1 VRSVLFS
8 PDGRWLASADFYHV
22 RVWEVATGKQLRLL
36 EGRGLSLALACSPSG
51 RLLAGVF
58 LESESRAV
66 PVASIAVWEVATG
79 QEVARFP
86 GQLPWTWS
94 LAFSADGR
102 TLAARGSDATILIW
116 DLTGRRSADRSRSV
130 APTANELVRCWD
142 DLGAEAPKANRA
154 AWVLADAPAEAARLL
169 GKRLRPIQAAD
180 AQQLQRLVADLDHDR
195 FEVRRQAT
203 QELAALGDLA
213 ASALRR
219 ALADRPALETRRRLE
234 HLLEKLE
241 GPVTEAEVL
250 RPLRAVDVLE
260 LIGTPAAQAVLT
272 RLAQG
277 APGARQTEQAKAS
290 LERLAKR
297 PGPDR
302 ARAP

>member
-1 VRSVLFS
+1 VRSVIFS

-36 EGRGLSLALACSPSG
+36 AGRGLSLALACSPSG

-58 LESESRAV
+58 VEWESRAV

-94 LAFSADGR
+94 LAFSPDGR
-102 TLAARGSDATILIW
+102 TLAAGGGDATILIW
-116 DLTGRRSADRSRSV
+116 DLTGRKSADRSRSA
-130 APTANELVRCWD
+130 APTAMELVRCWD

-154 AWVLADAPAEAARLL
+154 VWVLADVPAEAVRLL
-169 GKRLRPIQAAD
+169 GERLRPIEAAD
-180 AQQLQRLVADLDHDR
+180 AQRLHRLVADLDNER

-234 HLLEKLE
+234 DLLEKLE
-241 GPVTEAEVL
+241 GPVTTAEVL
-250 RPLRAVDVLE
+250 RPLRTVEVLE
-260 LIGTPAAQAVLT
+260 QIGTPAAQAVLT

-277 APGARQTEQAKAS
+277 GPGARRTEQAKAS